1 MSTIKE
7 LFNKLNKLQN
17 VENTNNYVKCHV
29 VKQMGAVYID
39 YDEFNKFLMDVIK
52 LKMSSDNKI
61 TENYP
66 LMMDNAYNLLY
77 IDVDFVTTAANFKEI
92 NDHICESFKTIMIN
106 KFNKERIFGFIPT
119 EFTLK
124 DTRRKCGFH
133 GFVFCKDVL
142 TIQQRKKIREE
153 LLKEIE
159 NSELGKFIHSKE
171 DEIFH
176 SFEETSHITKIS
188 QILDDQVLLSCNHPT
203 IIPFVKKDMNSRDY
217 KLGFIHNVSKKTENL
232 LIKPTDE
239 ELTMCVRQHNKQDF
253 DEVMEL
259 NELRRLKPIEVRK
272 YVKHQLRKIHKDFSA
287 TYPKE
292 LSHVEMFLFDC
303 MSGLSCMCKEH
314 YIIQIFSKGA
324 WAKNNTFVFKL
335 LKFYYAMYIITMP
348 EIETELINYMVNVL
362 YLILS
367 PLFIRGLKTDSE
379 KVKQDLQ
386 SCIEYFNKPRDG
398 NDNSYF
404 ETVSSD
410 QVQSYKDMHT
420 KGKNEVSPDDI
431 KNYMFVKN
439 FLRNQIAEFVKF
451 VRENIY
457 QAKYI
462 SNETY
467 EGDKVL
473 KNEIEPFKTDDF
485 DRDIEAYS
493 FDQLRGDIENLRNY
507 DTQLQN
513 LIKLMLLCETWES
526 GFESTDGIIVKILSS
541 LTSHYIYATKDSN
554 SLKNSSYTTYIYNI
568 KQARSLESLPYNQ
581 WIIDTSDYL
590 TEWLTNI
597 YIDFIEPLQDDNNF
611 YGNGGL
617 GHVLRLIHDVHKLRT
632 QPGMPFT
639 LGKDSSRNISKKRDD
654 PKTFISKIQSNIIQ
668 FYNHFVGRETPKVY
682 EPSDIRCPYFSV
694 RNGIIRYRTENNGIW
709 TFDFTTDNRD
719 IILNAYTLASYDP
732 YYDYEENPTY
742 RELMKILHDIYPDE
756 QDFEYMMNLFS
767 TAFCP
772 QIFKDQLLFAFGTG
786 SDGKSTMSR
795 LLGTILGNTSGELHV
810 LDEHNQQITL
820 KNPSGYCSSFKP
832 QCLQESQNSGNAN
845 EGGIISFDRKTFVIA
860 QEPPKGKIHSEII
873 KDFTSGGISNGR
885 SLYKNNKQFVI
896 NTLCIIETN
905 TLPQFDV
912 IDDAI
917 KRRVIVYKHNTKF
930 ISSATQS
937 YKNRRKEN
945 VKDANS
951 EIINSI
957 LQDTSYWTAMLM
969 MMLRR
974 VIKLRNTVYKD
985 ATNQKDVINVSQLS
999 HIPKPHN
1006 VKVFTENVFGKTTGV
1021 SKYLQENLINNS
1033 EFGAIFLSDLMEKII
1048 QEDKKQ
1054 KQLRGAGILET
1065 AKPSMN
1071 EKKNEIKQVIQN
1083 VYSDDLFM
1091 IREELIRRET
1101 KEGIFRL
1108 DEDKIKNMKDGIKKL
1123 KAREIIDKLTNGYS
1137 METIEDGNDESYRDV
1152 IIVGVIFNDENEDDD
1167 NDIN

>member
-7 LFNKLNKLQN
+7 LFSKLNKLQH
-17 VENTNNYVKCHV
+17 VEDTINYVKCHV

-39 YDEFNKFLMDVIK
+39 FDEFNKFLMDAVR
-52 LKMSSDNKI
+52 LKMASDNKI
-61 TENYP
+61 TEDYP
-66 LMMDNAYNLLY
+66 IMMDNAYNLLY
-77 IDVDFVTTAANFKEI
+77 IDIDFVTTANNFKEI
-92 NDHICESFKTIMIN
+92 NDNICRLLKTILIN
-106 KFNKERIFGFIPT
+106 KFNNAKIFGFIPIEYT
-119 EFTLK
+119 K
-124 DTRRKCGFH
+124 IDTRRKCGFH
-133 GFVFCKDVL
+133 GFIFCNNIL
-142 TIQQRKKIREE
+142 TIQQRKQIKEE

-159 NSELGKFIHSKE
+159 NSELGEFIHSKE
-171 DEIFH
+171 NEIFQN
-176 SFEETSHITKIS
+176 STDTNHITLIS
-188 QILDDQVLLSCNHPT
+188 QIIDDQVLLLCNHAS
-203 IIPFVKKDMNSRDY
+203 IIPFVKKDTNARDY
-217 KLGFIHNVSKKTENL
+217 KLKFIYNISKETENL
-232 LIKPTDE
+232 LVKPTTE
-239 ELTMCVRQHNKQDF
+239 ELTMCVKQHIKYDF

-259 NELRRLKPIEVRK
+259 NELRRLSPTEIRN
-272 YVKHQLRKIHKDFSA
+272 YVKCQLKKFHRDFSEN
-287 TYPKE
+287 YPKE
-292 LSHVEMFLFDC
+292 LSNVEMFIYDC
-303 MSGLSCMCKEH
+303 ISGLSCMCKEH
-314 YIIQIFSKGA
+314 YIIQIFSKGS

-335 LKFYYAMYIITMP
+335 LKLYYAMYIIIMP
-348 EIETELINYMVNVL
+348 EVETELTDYMVNVL

-367 PLFIRGLKTDSE
+367 PLFIRGLKSDST

-386 SCIEYFNKPRDG
+386 SCIEYFNKPRNG
-398 NDNSYF
+398 NDRSYF
-404 ETVSSD
+404 ETVSSE
-410 QVQSYKDMHT
+410 QIQSYKKVHRRD
-420 KGKNEVSPDDI
+420 NELEEDI
-431 KNYMFVKN
+431 INHKIVKN
-439 FLRNQIAEFVKF
+439 FLRNQVAEFVKF
-451 VRENIY
+451 IRENIY

-467 EGDKVL
+467 DGDKVL
-473 KNEIEPFKTDDF
+473 KNEIEPFKTNDF
-485 DRDIEAYS
+485 DRDIETYS
-493 FDQLRGDIENLRNY
+493 FDQLRGDIVNIQNY
-507 DTQLQN
+507 NTQLQN
-513 LIKLMLLCETWES
+513 LIKLMMLCETWES

-554 SLKNSSYTTYIYNI
+554 AQKNSPYTTYIYNI

-617 GHVLRLIHDVHKLRT
+617 GHVLRLIHDEHKLRT
-632 QPGMPFT
+632 QPGMSFIVS
-639 LGKDSSRNISKKRDD
+639 KDSSRNISKKRDD
-654 PKTFISKIQSNIIQ
+654 PKSFISKIQSNIIQ
-668 FYNHFVGRETPKVY
+668 FYNHFIGRDTPKVY
-682 EPSDIRCPYFSV
+682 EPSDIKCPYFSV

-732 YYDYEENPTY
+732 HYDYEENITY

-820 KNPSGYCSSFKP
+820 KNPSGYCGSFKP

-937 YKNRRKEN
+937 YNNRRKEN
-945 VKDANS
+945 VKYANS

-957 LQDTSYWTAMLM
+957 LQDTNYWTAMLM
-969 MMLRR
+969 MMLKR
-974 VIKLRNTVYKD
+974 VIKLRNTVYKN
-985 ATNQKDVINVSQLS
+985 ATNPKDIINISQLS

-1033 EFGAIFLSDLMEKII
+1033 EYGAIFLSDLIEKII
-1048 QEDKKQ
+1048 KEDKRQ
-1054 KQLRGAGILET
+1054 RQNGTGILET
-1065 AKPSMN
+1065 SKPSMN
-1071 EKKNEIKQVIQN
+1071 EKKSEIKQVIQN

-1091 IREELIRRET
+1091 IREELVRRET
-1101 KEGIFRL
+1101 KEGIFKL
-1108 DEDKIKNMKDGIKKL
+1108 DENKINGMKDSIMKL

-1152 IIVGVIFNDENEDDD
+1152 IIVGVNFNDADDD
-1167 NDIN
+1167 YDVIV